1 MGLIS
6 RLYIKY
12 FVCRYDKEVG
22 VPYYSHLD
30 FERLK
35 QEASSFTNSKGIDIH
50 YFFYNYDKYEKGKI
64 VLFLPGIGP
73 GHTAYLAE
81 IESLAKNGY
90 RVLTLDYTGCGESGG
105 KNLGSLNAPTRDV
118 IELLDHLKLK
128 EQIFLVGHSLGG
140 YTALNVIHLRED
152 INKAVIMSGFLSVQS
167 LALATLKK
175 KFIVSRI
182 MQYEQKV
189 ESQYYDI
196 DNEWY
201 LMNTK
206 DKLFFIQSED
216 DQVVPY
222 NISLKVVEG
231 INNSNIKTLK
241 VNNRKHNPNYTDEAV
256 AYMNEVF
263 GQYNYLLK
271 KKKIKK
277 DEDKIAYFKD
287 VPIAKLTE
295 QDEEVM
301 KQIIS
306 FIKQ

>member
-30 FERLK
+30 FEGLK
-35 QEASSFTNSKGIDIH
+35 QEVSSFTNSKGIDIH

-128 EQIFLVGHSLGG
+128 EQMFLVGHSLGG

-175 KFIVSRI
+175 RFIVSRI

-287 VPIAKLTE
+287 VSIAKLTE